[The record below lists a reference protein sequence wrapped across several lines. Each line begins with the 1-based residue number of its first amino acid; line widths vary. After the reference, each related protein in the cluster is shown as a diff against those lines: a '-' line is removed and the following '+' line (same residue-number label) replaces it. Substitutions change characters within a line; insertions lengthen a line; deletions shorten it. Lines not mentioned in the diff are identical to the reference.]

1 MTFVQIH
8 VCCPLALF
16 AAGCFE
22 NNRGV
27 SAKIP
32 TQGGNKLLFK
42 NNKNNNISLPKKK
55 QTFKIPQMKKLISRL
70 FLGELISISLCSK
83 NDNSTSFPTIYENFD
98 TDQLGVNTLDI
109 PRGLALAVNRKTD
122 TEEVLV
128 QVKSTRPDCVFSK
141 DYPLPTLA
149 QVETFIQEKGHL
161 ENIPSAKEVQENGIL
176 LGDMH
181 AKLLQKIEE
190 LTLYAIS
197 QEKKIEALEY
207 EREKNNELEK
217 RLENGGIF

>member
-1 MTFVQIH
+1 MCHYILHPNCLFCIYHYRCLPLFLNKFSVCDFVQIH
-8 VCCPLALF
+8 VCCSLALF

-55 QTFKIPQMKKLISRL
+55 QTFKISQMKKLISRL

-109 PRGLALAVNRKTD
+109 PTVLALAVNRKTV

-128 QVKSTRPDCVFSK
+128 KIKSTRPDCVFTTDDQWESCELLL
-141 DYPLPTLA
+141 YTL
-149 QVETFIQEKGHL
+149 TKFHTSIFI
-161 ENIPSAKEVQENGIL
+161 
-176 LGDMH
+176 D
-181 AKLLQKIEE
+181 LQK
-190 LTLYAIS
+190 
-197 QEKKIEALEY
+197 
-207 EREKNNELEK
+207 RVN
-217 RLENGGIF
+217 